1 MDPAKSVRPRIK
13 KCRVQIEKIS
23 TYVYNHTTLTWLGG
37 DLMDIGFIGLGNMG
51 YGMASNILKAQHNLI
66 VHDLRSSVVAK
77 LVDNGAKEAKNA
89 SEVARNS
96 EIVFTSLPGPKE
108 IDEAVRG
115 ENGIGSAIQP
125 NSIYVDVSTN
135 SLKLTRELGEYISS
149 LGAHMLDCP
158 VSGGPSG
165 AEKGTLALMV
175 GGDKEVYD
183 RACDILNVIGEKI
196 TYTGS
201 IGSGTLCKLA
211 HNAASIA
218 TGIAIAEALSIGVK
232 GGVDA
237 KALWEVMVNG
247 ALGNMLDLKVAIPKT
262 LFQDNYEPLFSLN
275 MALKDIKLA
284 TSVAKE
290 LEVPARLTNM
300 ATNELEEA
308 LNRGWGDKD
317 TRIAMKLQ
325 EQRANVEIRV
335 SGLDI

>member
-1 MDPAKSVRPRIK
+1 MTPIRNFCDTVMFLKDG
-13 KCRVQIEKIS
+13 RVG
-23 TYVYNHTTLTWLGG
+23 N
-37 DLMDIGFIGLGNMG
+37 IGTP
-51 YGMASNILKAQHNLI
+51 
-66 VHDLRSSVVAK
+66 
-77 LVDNGAKEAKNA
+77 E
-89 SEVARNS
+89 E
-96 EIVFTSLPGPKE
+96 
-108 IDEAVRG
+108 
-115 ENGIGSAIQP
+115 
-125 NSIYVDVSTN
+125 SITAYVDYLAEN
-135 SLKLTRELGEYISS
+135 DLNF
-149 LGAHMLDCP
+149 LD
-158 VSGGPSG
+158 VGISGGIWGLTEGYS
-165 AEKGTLALMV
+165 LMV

-211 HNAASIA
+211 HNAASIS

-262 LFQDNYEPLFSLN
+262 LFQDNYEPLFSLQ

-290 LEVPARLTNM
+290 LEVPARLPNM
-300 ATNELEEA
+300 ATAELEEA
-308 LNRGWGDKD
+308 MNRGWGDKD

>member
-1 MDPAKSVRPRIK
+1 
-13 KCRVQIEKIS
+13 
-23 TYVYNHTTLTWLGG
+23 
-37 DLMDIGFIGLGNMG
+37 MDIGFIGLGNMG
-51 YGMASNILKAQHNLI
+51 YGMASNILKAKHSLI
-66 VHDLRSSVVAK
+66 VNDLRSSVVDK
-77 LVDNGAKEAKNA
+77 LVYNGAKAAKDA
-89 SEVARNS
+89 SEVAANS

-115 ENGIGSAIQP
+115 ENGIGATIQP
-125 NSIYVDVSTN
+125 NSIYIDVSTN
-135 SLKLTRELGEYISS
+135 SLKLTRELGEHISL

-183 RACDILNVIGEKI
+183 RAFDILNVIGEKI
-196 TYTGS
+196 TYTGL

-218 TGIAIAEALSIGVK
+218 TGIAIAEALSMGVK

-237 KALWEVMVNG
+237 KALWEVMVHG

-262 LFQDNYEPLFSLN
+262 LFQDNYEPLFSLQ

-300 ATNELEEA
+300 ATAELEEA
-308 LNRGWGDKD
+308 MNRGWGDKD

>member
-1 MDPAKSVRPRIK
+1 
-13 KCRVQIEKIS
+13 
-23 TYVYNHTTLTWLGG
+23 
-37 DLMDIGFIGLGNMG
+37 MG
-51 YGMASNILKAQHNLI
+51 YGMASNILKAKHSLI
-66 VHDLRSSVVAK
+66 VHDLRSSVVDK
-77 LVDNGAKEAKNA
+77 LVCNGAKAAKDA
-89 SEVARNS
+89 SEVAANS

-115 ENGIGSAIQP
+115 KNGIGATIQP
-125 NSIYVDVSTN
+125 NSIYIDVSTN
-135 SLKLTRELGEYISS
+135 SLKLTRELGEHISS

-183 RACDILNVIGEKI
+183 RAFDILSVIGEKI

-218 TGIAIAEALSIGVK
+218 TGIAIAEALSMGVK

-262 LFQDNYEPLFSLN
+262 LFQDNYEPLFSLQ

-300 ATNELEEA
+300 ATAELEEA
-308 LNRGWGDKD
+308 MNRGWGDKD

>member
-1 MDPAKSVRPRIK
+1 
-13 KCRVQIEKIS
+13 
-23 TYVYNHTTLTWLGG
+23 
-37 DLMDIGFIGLGNMG
+37 MDIGFIGLGNMG
-51 YGMASNILKAQHNLI
+51 YGMASNILKAKHNLT
-66 VHDLRSSVVAK
+66 VHDLRSSTMDK
-77 LVDNGAKEAKNA
+77 LVASGAKAGKNA
-89 SEVARNS
+89 SEVAANC
-96 EIVFTSLPGPKE
+96 EIVFTSLPGPNE
-108 IDEAVRG
+108 IDTAVRG
-115 ENGIGSAIQP
+115 EYGIGSAIQP
-125 NSIYVDVSTN
+125 NSIYIDVSTN
-135 SLKLTRELGEYISS
+135 SLKLTRELEEYISS

-175 GGDKEVYD
+175 GGHKDVYD
-183 RACDILNVIGEKI
+183 RAFDILNIIGEKI

-211 HNAASIA
+211 HNAASIS
-218 TGIAIAEALSIGVK
+218 TNIAIAEALSIGVK

-262 LFQDNYEPLFSLN
+262 LFQNNYEPLFSLQ

-290 LEVPARLTNM
+290 LGVPARLTNM
-300 ATNELEEA
+300 ATAELEEA

-325 EQRANVEIRV
+325 EERSNIEIRV
-335 SGLDI
+335 SDIDI

>member
-1 MDPAKSVRPRIK
+1 
-13 KCRVQIEKIS
+13 
-23 TYVYNHTTLTWLGG
+23 
-37 DLMDIGFIGLGNMG
+37 MDIGFIGLGNMG
-51 YGMASNILKAQHNLI
+51 YGMASNILKAKHSLI
-66 VHDLRSSVVAK
+66 VHDLRSSVVDK
-77 LVDNGAKEAKNA
+77 LVYNGAKAAKDA
-89 SEVARNS
+89 SEVAANS

-115 ENGIGSAIQP
+115 ENGIGATIQP
-125 NSIYVDVSTN
+125 NSIYIDVSTN
-135 SLKLTRELGEYISS
+135 SLKLTRELGEHISL

-183 RACDILNVIGEKI
+183 RAFDILNVIGEKI
-196 TYTGS
+196 TYTGL

-218 TGIAIAEALSIGVK
+218 TGIAIAEALSMGVK

-237 KALWEVMVNG
+237 KALWEVMVHG

-262 LFQDNYEPLFSLN
+262 LFQDNYEPLFSLQ

-300 ATNELEEA
+300 ATAELEEA
-308 LNRGWGDKD
+308 MNRGWGDKD